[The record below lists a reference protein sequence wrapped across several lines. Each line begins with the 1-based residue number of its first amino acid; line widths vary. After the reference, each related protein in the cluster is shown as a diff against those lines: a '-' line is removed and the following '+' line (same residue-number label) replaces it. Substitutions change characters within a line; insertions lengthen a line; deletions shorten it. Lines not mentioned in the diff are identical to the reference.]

1 MLYIA
6 VRKAGVKYV
15 IRHSSEQAYKIS
27 VEKSEEDVWY
37 FTSEKSIEDFAGA
50 GVFGAYDSFE
60 SASAAIYGLDP
71 QANVIYKPPSGGT
84 Q

>member
-1 MLYIA
+1 MLYLA

-15 IRHSSEQAYKIS
+15 IHPSSEQAYQAS
-27 VEKSEEDVWY
+27 AAESEQDVWY
-37 FTSEKSIEDFAGA
+37 FTSERSIEEFARA

-71 QANVIYKPPSGGT
+71 QANVIYKPPSVG
-84 Q
+84 QQ